1 MIEKICARLEEEKQR
16 LEYQKNFFGERKNEE
31 VVEEYGLKIFQMERV
46 LKIVQEIAKDGG
58 WIPVETELP
67 RNWEI
72 LYATCVSL
80 VDDREPWVIEG
91 IYVSEMGGFERMTPM
106 LEWENAK
113 VIAWMPKKLP
123 APYQK
128 GE

>member
-1 MIEKICARLEEEKQR
+1 MINRILERLEEEKQR

-46 LKIVQEIAKDGG
+46 LKIVQEVAKEYDAFDV
-58 WIPVETELP
+58 IYKKACELE
-67 RNWEI
+67 NE
-72 LYATCVSL
+72 
-80 VDDREPWVIEG
+80 
-91 IYVSEMGGFERMTPM
+91 YVNQED
-106 LEWENAK
+106 WENVNSCIRLENLLQYFK
-113 VIAWMPKKLP
+113 EELK